1 MGSVGMV
8 REREETSGRQP
19 WGARLLAPA
28 AFFTAVTVL
37 VLVVQSSLSQE
48 TQNSSPGVAA
58 TNTLTEETATGSATT
73 TTTTTTTTTGP
84 GGRRFYRIQS
94 GDTLEAI
101 ALRFDTTVD
110 DLLQL
115 NPGIDANALTPGQ
128 RIRIR

>member
-1 MGSVGMV
+1 MGSIGMV

-48 TQNSSPGVAA
+48 TQESSPGVAA
-58 TNTLTEETATGSATT
+58 ANTTTEATT
-73 TTTTTTTTTGP
+73 TGATTTTTTGP
-84 GGRRFYRIQS
+84 ASRRFYRIQA

-101 ALRFDTTVD
+101 ALRFNTTVD

>member
-1 MGSVGMV
+1 MGSIGMV

-48 TQNSSPGVAA
+48 TQESSPGVAA
-58 TNTLTEETATGSATT
+58 VNTTTEATT
-73 TTTTTTTTTGP
+73 TGATTTTTTGP
-84 GGRRFYRIQS
+84 VSRRFYRIQA

>member
-1 MGSVGMV
+1 MGSIGMV

-28 AFFTAVTVL
+28 AFFAAVTVL

-48 TQNSSPGVAA
+48 TQDTNPGVAA
-58 TNTLTEETATGSATT
+58 TNTVTETTATGPTTATT
-73 TTTTTTTTTGP
+73 TVTGP
-84 GGRRFYRIQS
+84 AGRRFYRIQS

-101 ALRFDTTVD
+101 ALRFNTTVD

>member
-8 REREETSGRQP
+8 RDREETSGRQP

-37 VLVVQSSLSQE
+37 VMVVQSSLSQE
-48 TQNSSPGVAA
+48 TQNSNPGVAA
-58 TNTLTEETATGSATT
+58 TNTVTEETATGPTT
-73 TTTTTTTTTGP
+73 ATTTTTTGP
-84 GGRRFYRIQS
+84 GDRRFYRIQT

-101 ALRFDTTVD
+101 ALRFNTTVD